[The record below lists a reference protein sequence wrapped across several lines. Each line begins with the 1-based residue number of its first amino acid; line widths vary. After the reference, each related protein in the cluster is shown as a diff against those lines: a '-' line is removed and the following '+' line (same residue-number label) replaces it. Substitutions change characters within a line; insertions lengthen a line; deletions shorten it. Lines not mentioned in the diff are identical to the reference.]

1 MWYSYTDK
9 VDFKSRGITRD
20 WEKYFIIIKGS
31 IQCEDITI
39 LILYALTGK
48 PQYIKKNNY
57 RAKIRNRNLYNHN
70 LKTTVNI
77 VYNKEIKN

>member
-20 WEKYFIIIKGS
+20 WDKYFIIIKGS

-48 PQYIKKNNY
+48 PHYIKK
-57 RAKIRNRNLYNHN
+57 KITE
-70 LKTTVNI
+70 LK
-77 VYNKEIKN
+77 

>member
-31 IQCEDITI
+31 IQSEDITI

-48 PQYIKKNNY
+48 PHI
-57 RAKIRNRNLYNHN
+57 
-70 LKTTVNI
+70 
-77 VYNKEIKN
+77 